1 VESTFGGFI
10 EGGEMNDRASLV
22 ALRPPPGSSAK
33 VWASHISTCW
43 RATFEGILETGRLL
57 IAAKEALPHGEF
69 GPMVTNDLHF
79 DKRMVERLMTIA
91 RDQRIS
97 NASNSPFLP
106 PVWTTLYDLT
116 SLDDDR
122 FEAGI
127 KNGTIRPDMTAKDI
141 APYLGKKNADTRRK
155 LAQGL
160 SDAAAL
166 QPTGRKFPVLYAD
179 PAWRRKAGIGN
190 RAYENHFPTMSWE
203 DILAMPVAERL
214 SPDGWGFVWIPRAHL
229 LALVEIELETP
240 LGSCRMSVPLAW
252 AIQIK
257 WGFSAYST
265 CCVWTKTDEEV
276 PDDQGT
282 GLVFFDQDE
291 LLLVFKRGRGLPKPD
306 TDVKVGSN
314 HRERAGK
321 HSAKPTYYRDMINAM
336 TGTLPVLELFARE
349 DENNWLPPNFYT
361 WGNQSLNTAERIADD
376 SRTNHQPESV
386 PDSVGTDARQSSR
399 ASVSEPASAE
409 PTTPHM
415 PADAGSPSSLP
426 EIILPGMAPTFEY
439 VAAFTDLTPAGTARA
454 S

>member
-1 VESTFGGFI
+1 
-10 EGGEMNDRASLV
+10 MNDRSTFI
-22 ALRPPPGSSAK
+22 ALRPPPGATAQ
-33 VWASHISTCW
+33 VWANRITTCW
-43 RATFEGILETGRLL
+43 RASFEGILETGHLL
-57 IAAKEALPHGEF
+57 IAAKEALEHGEF
-69 GPMVTNDLHF
+69 EKMIRSELPFKTNTAQ
-79 DKRMVERLMTIA
+79 RLMAIA
-91 RDQRIS
+91 RDERIS
-97 NASNSPFLP
+97 NTANSPLLP

-116 SLDDDR
+116 KLDDDK
-122 FEAGI
+122 FEERV
-127 KNGTIRPDMTAKDI
+127 KDGTIRPDMVAKDI
-141 APYLGKKNADTRRK
+141 SPDIGKKTADARRK

-166 QPTGRKFPVLYAD
+166 QSTGRKFPVLYAD

-240 LGSCRMSVPLAW
+240 LGRCRMAVPLAW

-265 CCVWTKTDEEV
+265 CAIWTKTDEEF

-291 LLLVFKRGRGLPKPD
+291 ILLVFKRGRGLPKPD

-321 HSAKPTYYRDMINAM
+321 HSEKPTYYRDMINAM
-336 TGTLPVLELFARE
+336 TGNLPVLELFARE
-349 DENNWLPPNFYT
+349 DDEHVLPPNFYT
-361 WGNQSLNTAERIADD
+361 WGNQSKNTADRITDE
-376 SRTNHQPESV
+376 SGTNQNSESV
-386 PDSVGTDARQSSR
+386 PDS
-399 ASVSEPASAE
+399 
-409 PTTPHM
+409 
-415 PADAGSPSSLP
+415 DAGSPSLP
-426 EIILPGMAPTFEY
+426 EIILPGMAPSFSEF
-439 VAAFTDLTPAGTARA
+439 AAFTDLTNPHARVV